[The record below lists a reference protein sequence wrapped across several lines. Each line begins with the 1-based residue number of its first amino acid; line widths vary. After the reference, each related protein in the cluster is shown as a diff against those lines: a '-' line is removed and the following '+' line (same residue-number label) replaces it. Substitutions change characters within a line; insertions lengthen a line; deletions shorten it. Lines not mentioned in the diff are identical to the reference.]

1 MLYGGSLLWQA
12 GRFGI
17 RSAFALRIISGIAIL
32 DFAFGATAFAEHSA
46 AIKAPVGLL
55 SGRAVCVSRWRE
67 FTPTSSAERSKRIFT
82 GGVVMENGNYSAT
95 SCGSAALRAFPAIT
109 SQNKKAIAFAF
120 LHQRWLRIGA
130 ADEARTRYLHLG
142 KVALY
147 QMSYGRIS
155 GAFIPA
161 PSRAILANFG
171 APAKACGARFC
182 GEKEKIWYSSQKSC
196 LQDFLMN
203 DRIFDV
209 VPPIGIEPMT
219 RGFSVPCSTD

>member
-1 MLYGGSLLWQA
+1 ML
-12 GRFGI
+12 GI
-17 RSAFALRIISGIAIL
+17 VSGNSIL
-32 DFAFGATAFAEHSA
+32 DFGA
-46 AIKAPVGLL
+46 
-55 SGRAVCVSRWRE
+55 
-67 FTPTSSAERSKRIFT
+67 AERLRAFRCSFFT
-82 GGVVMENGNYSAT
+82 GGVVMGNGRCSAAF
-95 SCGSAALRAFPAIT
+95 CESAALRTFPAIAT
-109 SQNKKAIAFAF
+109 QNKKAIAFAF

-130 ADEARTRYLHLG
+130 ANEARTRYLHLG

-171 APAKACGARFC
+171 VPAKACRARFC
-182 GEKEKIWYSSQKSC
+182 GEKEKIRYSSQKSC
-196 LQDFLMN
+196 LQDFPMN